1 LWLPIVPVARLFF
14 GDTQYSNIPLFQYS
28 GLKGGM
34 PMSILSN
41 RARSLKPSP
50 TLAINAKAKSMQA
63 QGIHVISFGAGEP
76 DFDTPLN
83 IKQAAK
89 KAIDDGFTKYTPV
102 GGTDD
107 LKDAIIKKFQRD
119 SALTYKRSE
128 IMVSCGGKHSFYN
141 LAQAIFDQGDEVIVP
156 APYWVSYPPM
166 VALADATPVIVETKE
181 KNEFK
186 ITPAELKKTLTPKTK
201 ALIINSPSNPTGSAY
216 TKKELEKIA
225 EMAISK
231 NFFVISDEIYEKIVY
246 DGFQFTS
253 IASLSEEM
261 KKRTIIVHGVAK
273 TYAMT
278 GWRIGYTAASEEIIS
293 AMNNIQSQSTSNP
306 TSIAQKA
313 SVEALIGPQDEV
325 EKMVS
330 AFGQRRNYIVDRL
343 NKIPG
348 VSCYKPVGAFYVFP
362 NFSSYYGKS
371 YQGKKIE
378 NSTMLADYF
387 LDVAKVAVVPG
398 VEFGADPFERLS
410 YATSME
416 DIKEGLNRIEEALK
430 KLS

>member
-1 LWLPIVPVARLFF
+1 
-14 GDTQYSNIPLFQYS
+14 
-28 GLKGGM
+28 
-34 PMSILSN
+34 MSVLSN
-41 RARSLKPSP
+41 RAKSLKPSP
-50 TLAINAKAKSMQA
+50 TLAINAKAKSMLA

-76 DFDTPLN
+76 DFDTPDN
-83 IKQAAK
+83 IKKSAK
-89 KAIDDGFTKYTPV
+89 KAIDEGFTKYTPV
-102 GGTDD
+102 GGIDE

-119 SALTYKRSE
+119 NKLTYKRSE
-128 IMVSCGGKHSFYN
+128 ILVSCGGKHSFYN

-166 VALADATPVIVETKE
+166 VALANATPVIIETTE
-181 KNEFK
+181 KNGFK
-186 ITPAELKKTLTPKTK
+186 ITPEELKKAITMKTK
-201 ALIINSPSNPTGSAY
+201 ALILNSPSNPTGSAY

-225 EMAISK
+225 EIALLK
-231 NFFVISDEIYEKIVY
+231 NIFVISDEIYEKIVY
-246 DGFQFTS
+246 DGFEFKS

-261 KKRTIIVHGVAK
+261 KKNTIIVHGVAK

-278 GWRIGYTAASEEIIS
+278 GWRIGYTAGSEEIIS

-306 TSIAQKA
+306 TSISQKA
-313 SVEALIGPQDEV
+313 SVEALSGPQDEV
-325 EKMVS
+325 TRMVD
-330 AFGQRRNYIVDRL
+330 AFAQRRNYIVDRL
-343 NKIPG
+343 NEIPG
-348 VSCYKPVGAFYVFP
+348 VSCYKPVGSFYVFP

-371 YQGKKIE
+371 YQSKKIE
-378 NSTMLADYF
+378 NSTVLADYL

-416 DIKEGLNRIEEALK
+416 DIKEGLNRIEEALM

>member
-1 LWLPIVPVARLFF
+1 MTV
-14 GDTQYSNIPLFQYS
+14 
-28 GLKGGM
+28 
-34 PMSILSN
+34 LSN
-41 RARSLKPSP
+41 RAKNLKPSP

-76 DFDTPLN
+76 DFDTPQN

-89 KAIDDGFTKYTPV
+89 KALDDGFTKYTPV
-102 GGTDD
+102 GGIDD

-119 SALTYKRSE
+119 SGLSYKRSE
-128 IMVSCGGKHSFYN
+128 IIVSCGGKHSFYN
-141 LAQAIFDQGDEVIVP
+141 LAQAIFDQGEEVIIP

-166 VALADATPVIVETKE
+166 VALANGTPVIVNTTE

-186 ITPAELKKTLTPKTK
+186 ITPEELKKAITPKTK

-216 TKKELEKIA
+216 TKNQLEKIA
-225 EMAISK
+225 EIAISK

-246 DGFQFTS
+246 DGFEFIS
-253 IASLSEEM
+253 IASLSEEI
-261 KKRTIIVHGVAK
+261 KKKTIIVHGVAK

-278 GWRIGYTAASEEIIS
+278 GWRIGYTAGSEEIIS

-306 TSIAQKA
+306 TSISQKA
-313 SVEALIGPQDEV
+313 SVEALIGPQNEV

-330 AFGQRRNYIVDRL
+330 AFAQRRNYIVDRL

-378 NSTMLADYF
+378 NSTHLADFF

>member
-1 LWLPIVPVARLFF
+1 MTV
-14 GDTQYSNIPLFQYS
+14 
-28 GLKGGM
+28 
-34 PMSILSN
+34 LSN
-41 RARSLKPSP
+41 RAKSLKPSP

-76 DFDTPLN
+76 DFDTPQN

-89 KAIDDGFTKYTPV
+89 KALDDGFTKYTPV
-102 GGTDD
+102 GGMDD

-119 SALTYKRSE
+119 SGLSYKRSE
-128 IMVSCGGKHSFYN
+128 IIVSCGGKHSFYN
-141 LAQAIFDQGDEVIVP
+141 LAQAIFDQGEEVIIP

-166 VALADATPVIVETKE
+166 VALANGTPVIVNTTE

-186 ITPAELKKTLTPKTK
+186 ITPEELKKAITPKTK

-225 EMAISK
+225 EIAISK
-231 NFFVISDEIYEKIVY
+231 NFFVISDEIYEKIIY
-246 DGFQFTS
+246 DGFEFTS
-253 IASLSEEM
+253 IASLGEEI
-261 KKRTIIVHGVAK
+261 KKKTIIVHGVAK

-278 GWRIGYTAASEEIIS
+278 GWRIGYTAGSEEIIS

-306 TSIAQKA
+306 TSISQKA
-313 SVEALIGPQDEV
+313 SVEALIGPQNEV

-330 AFGQRRNYIVDRL
+330 AFAQRRNYIVDRL

-378 NSTMLADYF
+378 NSTHLADYF

-398 VEFGADPFERLS
+398 VEFGADPFERFS

>member
-1 LWLPIVPVARLFF
+1 
-14 GDTQYSNIPLFQYS
+14 
-28 GLKGGM
+28 
-34 PMSILSN
+34 
-41 RARSLKPSP
+41 
-50 TLAINAKAKSMQA
+50 MQA

-76 DFDTPLN
+76 DFDTPEN

-89 KAIDDGFTKYTPV
+89 KALDEGFTKYTPV
-102 GGTDD
+102 GGIDE
-107 LKDAIIKKFQRD
+107 LKDAIINKFKKDNQ
-119 SALTYKRSE
+119 LTYKRSE
-128 IMVSCGGKHSFYN
+128 ILVSCGGKHSFYN

-166 VALADATPVIVETKE
+166 VALANATPVIVETTE

-186 ITPAELKKTLTPKTK
+186 ITSEELKKAITPKTK

-216 TKKELEKIA
+216 AKKELEKIA
-225 EMAISK
+225 EIAISN

-246 DGFQFTS
+246 DGFEFTS
-253 IASLSEEM
+253 IASLSDEI
-261 KKRTIIVHGVAK
+261 KKKTIIVHGVAK

-278 GWRIGYTAASEEIIS
+278 GWRIGYTAGSEEIIS

-325 EKMVS
+325 VKMVS
-330 AFGQRRNYIVDRL
+330 AFAQRRNYIVDRL

-371 YQGKKIE
+371 YRGKKIS
-378 NSTMLADYF
+378 NSTNLADFF

-410 YATSME
+410 FATSME
-416 DIKEGLNRIEEALK
+416 NIREGLDRIEEALK
-430 KLS
+430 QLA

>member
-1 LWLPIVPVARLFF
+1 MTV
-14 GDTQYSNIPLFQYS
+14 
-28 GLKGGM
+28 
-34 PMSILSN
+34 LSN
-41 RARSLKPSP
+41 RAKSLKPSP

-76 DFDTPLN
+76 DFDTPEN

-89 KAIDDGFTKYTPV
+89 KALDEGFTKYTPV
-102 GGTDD
+102 GGIDE

-119 SALTYKRSE
+119 SGLSYKRSE
-128 IMVSCGGKHSFYN
+128 ILVSCGGKHSFYN
-141 LAQAIFDQGDEVIVP
+141 LAQAIFDQGDEVIIP

-166 VALADATPVIVETKE
+166 VALANATPVIVETRE
-181 KNEFK
+181 KNDFK
-186 ITPAELKKTLTPKTK
+186 ITPEELKKAITPKTK

-225 EMAISK
+225 EIGISK

-253 IASLSEEM
+253 IASLNDEI

-278 GWRIGYTAASEEIIS
+278 GWRIGYTAGSEEIIS

-313 SVEALIGPQDEV
+313 SVEALAGLQDEV
-325 EKMVS
+325 GRMVA
-330 AFGQRRNYIVDRL
+330 AFAQRRNYIVDRL

-348 VSCYKPVGAFYVFP
+348 VSCYKPVGAFYAFP

-371 YQGKKIE
+371 FQGKKIE
-378 NSTMLADYF
+378 NSTVLADYF

>member
-1 LWLPIVPVARLFF
+1 MTV
-14 GDTQYSNIPLFQYS
+14 
-28 GLKGGM
+28 
-34 PMSILSN
+34 LSN

-76 DFDTPLN
+76 DFDTPQN
-83 IKQAAK
+83 VKQAAK

-102 GGTDD
+102 GGIDD
-107 LKDAIIKKFQRD
+107 LKDAIIMKFQRD
-119 SALTYKRSE
+119 NGLTYKRSE
-128 IMVSCGGKHSFYN
+128 IIASCGGKHSFYN

-166 VALADATPVIVETKE
+166 VALANAKPVIVETTE
-181 KNEFK
+181 KNDFK
-186 ITPAELKKTLTPKTK
+186 ITPEELNRAVTSKTK
-201 ALIINSPSNPTGSAY
+201 AFILNSPSNPTGSAY
-216 TKKELEKIA
+216 TRKELEKVAEIA
-225 EMAISK
+225 LSK
-231 NFFVISDEIYEKIVY
+231 NFFVISDEIYERIVY
-246 DGFQFTS
+246 DGFEFTS
-253 IASLSEEM
+253 IASLSEAM

-278 GWRIGYTAASEEIIS
+278 GWRIGYTAGPEEIIS

-313 SVEALIGPQDEV
+313 SVEALAGSQDEV
-325 EKMVS
+325 GKMVT

-371 YQGKKIE
+371 FQGKKIE
-378 NSTMLADYF
+378 NSTVLADYL

-410 YATSME
+410 YATSMG

>member
-1 LWLPIVPVARLFF
+1 LAFDIYELSKNSDFTRR
-14 GDTQYSNIPLFQYS
+14 
-28 GLKGGM
+28 K
-34 PMSILSN
+34 PMSILSS
-41 RARSLKPSP
+41 RAKSLKPSP

-76 DFDTPLN
+76 DFDTPEN

-89 KAIDDGFTKYTPV
+89 KALDDGFTKYTPV
-102 GGTDD
+102 GGIDE

-119 SALTYKRSE
+119 SGLSYKRSE
-128 IMVSCGGKHSFYN
+128 VLVSCGGKHSFYN
-141 LAQAIFDQGDEVIVP
+141 LAQAIFDQGDEVIIP

-166 VALADATPVIVETKE
+166 VSLAGGSPVIVETTE

-186 ITPAELKKTLTPKTK
+186 LTPGALKKAITQKTK

-246 DGFQFTS
+246 DGFKFTS
-253 IASLSEEM
+253 IASLGEEM

-278 GWRIGYTAASEEIIS
+278 GWRIGYTAGSEEIIA

-313 SVEALIGPQDEV
+313 SVEALIGPQNEV
-325 EKMVS
+325 ERMVS
-330 AFGQRRNYIVDRL
+330 AFAQRRNYIVDRL
-343 NKIPG
+343 NKMSG

-362 NFSSYYGKS
+362 NFSSHYEKAYK
-371 YQGKKIE
+371 GKKIE
-378 NSTMLADYF
+378 NSTHLADYF
-387 LDVAKVAVVPG
+387 LDVAEVAVVPG

-410 YATSME
+410 FATSLE
-416 DIKEGLNRIEEALK
+416 NIKEGLDRIEMAVK
-430 KLS
+430 KLV

>member
-1 LWLPIVPVARLFF
+1 MGV
-14 GDTQYSNIPLFQYS
+14 
-28 GLKGGM
+28 
-34 PMSILSN
+34 LSS
-41 RARSLKPSP
+41 RAKSLKPSP

-76 DFDTPLN
+76 DFDTPEN

-102 GGTDD
+102 GGIDD

-119 SALTYKRSE
+119 NQLTYKRPE
-128 IMVSCGGKHSFYN
+128 IIVSCGGKHSFYN
-141 LAQAIFDQGDEVIVP
+141 LAQAIFDRGDEVIVP
-156 APYWVSYPPM
+156 SPYWVSYPPM
-166 VALADATPVIVETKE
+166 VALANATPVIAETTE

-186 ITPAELKKTLTPKTK
+186 ITPGELKKALTPKTK
-201 ALIINSPSNPTGSAY
+201 ALILNSPSNPTGSAY
-216 TKKELEKIA
+216 TRKELEGIA
-225 EMAISK
+225 EIALSK
-231 NFFVISDEIYEKIVY
+231 NIFVISDEIYEKIVY
-246 DGFQFTS
+246 DGFKFIS
-253 IASLSEEM
+253 IASLSDEI
-261 KKRTIIVHGVAK
+261 KKKTIIVHGVAK

-278 GWRIGYTAASEEIIS
+278 GWRIGYTAGSEEIIS

-306 TSIAQKA
+306 TSISQKA
-313 SVEALIGPQDEV
+313 SVEALIGPQSEV
-325 EKMVS
+325 DKMVS

-371 YQGKKIE
+371 FQEKKIE
-378 NSTMLADYF
+378 NSTHLADF
-387 LDVAKVAVVPG
+387 LLDVARVAVVPG

-416 DIKEGLNRIEEALK
+416 DIKEGLNRIEESLK
-430 KLS
+430 KLA

>member
-1 LWLPIVPVARLFF
+1 MTV
-14 GDTQYSNIPLFQYS
+14 
-28 GLKGGM
+28 
-34 PMSILSN
+34 LSN
-41 RARSLKPSP
+41 RAKSLKPSP
-50 TLAINAKAKSMQA
+50 TLAINAKAKSMLA

-76 DFDTPLN
+76 DFDTPEN

-89 KAIDDGFTKYTPV
+89 KALDEGFTKYTPV
-102 GGTDD
+102 GGIDE

-119 SALTYKRSE
+119 SGLSYKRSE
-128 IMVSCGGKHSFYN
+128 ILVSCGGKHSFYN
-141 LAQAIFDQGDEVIVP
+141 LAQAIFDQGDEVIIP

-166 VALADATPVIVETKE
+166 VSLANATPVVVETTE

-186 ITPAELKKTLTPKTK
+186 ITPEALKKAITPKTK

-225 EMAISK
+225 EIALSK
-231 NFFVISDEIYEKIVY
+231 NVFVISDEIYEKIVY
-246 DGFQFTS
+246 DGFKFTS

-273 TYAMT
+273 TYSMT
-278 GWRIGYTAASEEIIS
+278 GWRIGYTAGSEEIIA

-306 TSIAQKA
+306 TSISQKA
-313 SVEALIGPQDEV
+313 SVEALIGPQSEV

-330 AFGQRRNYIVDRL
+330 AFAQRRNYIVDRL
-343 NKIPG
+343 NKMSG

-362 NFSSYYGKS
+362 NFSPHYGKA

-378 NSTMLADYF
+378 NSTHLADYF
-387 LDVAKVAVVPG
+387 LDVARVAVVPG

-410 YATSME
+410 FATSLE
-416 DIKEGLNRIEEALK
+416 NIKEGLDRIEEAVR
-430 KLS
+430 KLV

>member
-1 LWLPIVPVARLFF
+1 
-14 GDTQYSNIPLFQYS
+14 
-28 GLKGGM
+28 
-34 PMSILSN
+34 MSVLSN
-41 RARSLKPSP
+41 RAKSLKPSP

-76 DFDTPLN
+76 DFDTPEN

-89 KAIDDGFTKYTPV
+89 KAIDEGFTKYTPV
-102 GGTDD
+102 GGIDE
-107 LKDAIIKKFQRD
+107 LKDAIINKFKRD
-119 SALTYKRSE
+119 NGLSYKRSE
-128 IMVSCGGKHSFYN
+128 ILVSCGGKHSFYN

-166 VALADATPVIVETKE
+166 VALANASPVIVETTE

-186 ITPAELKKTLTPKTK
+186 ITPEDLKKAITPKTK

-216 TKKELEKIA
+216 GKKELEKIA
-225 EMAISK
+225 EIAISK
-231 NFFVISDEIYEKIVY
+231 NFFIISDEIYEKIVY
-246 DGFQFTS
+246 DGFEFIS
-253 IASLSEEM
+253 IASLNDEIR
-261 KKRTIIVHGVAK
+261 KRTIIVHGVAK

-278 GWRIGYTAASEEIIS
+278 GWRIGYTAGSEEIIS

-313 SVEALIGPQDEV
+313 SVEALIGLQDEV
-325 EKMVS
+325 RKMVT
-330 AFGQRRNYIVDRL
+330 AFAQRRNYIVDRL
-343 NKIPG
+343 NKIPR

-378 NSTMLADYF
+378 NSTHLADIF
-387 LDVAKVAVVPG
+387 LDVARVAVVPG

-410 YATSME
+410 FATSME
-416 DIKEGLNRIEEALK
+416 NIKEGLDRIEESLK

>member
-1 LWLPIVPVARLFF
+1 
-14 GDTQYSNIPLFQYS
+14 
-28 GLKGGM
+28 
-34 PMSILSN
+34 MSVLSD
-41 RARSLKPSP
+41 RAKSLRPSP

-63 QGIHVISFGAGEP
+63 QGIQVISFGAGEP
-76 DFDTPLN
+76 DFDTPEN

-89 KAIDDGFTKYTPV
+89 KAIDEGFTKYTPV
-102 GGTDD
+102 GGIDD

-119 SALTYKRSE
+119 SGLSYKRSE
-128 IMVSCGGKHSFYN
+128 IIVSCGGKHSFYN
-141 LAQAIFDQGDEVIVP
+141 LAQAIFDQEDEVIIP

-166 VALADATPVIVETKE
+166 VSLAGGSPVIVETTE

-186 ITPAELKKTLTPKTK
+186 ITPEDLKKALTPKTK

-216 TKKELEKIA
+216 AKKELERIA
-225 EMAISK
+225 EIAISK
-231 NFFVISDEIYEKIVY
+231 DFFVISDEIYEKIVY
-246 DGFQFTS
+246 DGFQFIS

-261 KKRTIIVHGVAK
+261 KKKTIIVHGVAK

-278 GWRIGYTAASEEIIS
+278 GWRIGYTAGSEEVIS

-313 SVEALIGPQDEV
+313 SVEALAGPQDEV
-325 EKMVS
+325 GKMVS
-330 AFGQRRNYIVDRL
+330 AFAQRRNYIVDRL

-348 VSCYKPVGAFYVFP
+348 VSCYKPAGAFYVFP

-371 YQGKKIE
+371 YESKKIE
-378 NSTMLADYF
+378 NSAHLADFF
-387 LDVAKVAVVPG
+387 LDVARVAVVPG

-416 DIKEGLNRIEEALK
+416 DIKEGLNRIEEALE
-430 KLS
+430 KLG

>member
-1 LWLPIVPVARLFF
+1 
-14 GDTQYSNIPLFQYS
+14 
-28 GLKGGM
+28 
-34 PMSILSN
+34 MSVLSN
-41 RARSLKPSP
+41 RAKSLKPSP

-76 DFDTPLN
+76 DFDTPQN

-102 GGTDD
+102 GGIDE

-119 SALTYKRSE
+119 SGLTYRRSE
-128 IMVSCGGKHSFYN
+128 VLVSCGGKHSFYN
-141 LAQAIFDQGDEVIVP
+141 LAQAILDQGDEVIVP
-156 APYWVSYPPM
+156 APFWVSYPPM
-166 VALADATPVIVETKE
+166 VALANAKPVIVETTE

-186 ITPAELKKTLTPKTK
+186 ITPEELKKAITPKTK

-216 TKKELEKIA
+216 SRKELEKIA
-225 EMAISK
+225 ETAVSK

-246 DGFQFTS
+246 DGFEFTS
-253 IASLSEEM
+253 IASLGEEI
-261 KKRTIIVHGVAK
+261 KKKTIIVHGVAK

-278 GWRIGYTAASEEIIS
+278 GWRIGYTAGSEEIIS

-313 SVEALIGPQDEV
+313 SVEALVGLQDEV
-325 EKMVS
+325 AKMVA

-343 NKIPG
+343 NKIRG

-378 NSTMLADYF
+378 NSTHLADYF
-387 LDVAKVAVVPG
+387 LDAAKVAVVPG

-416 DIKEGLNRIEEALK
+416 EITEGLNRIEEALNR
-430 KLS
+430 LA

>member
-1 LWLPIVPVARLFF
+1 MGV
-14 GDTQYSNIPLFQYS
+14 
-28 GLKGGM
+28 
-34 PMSILSN
+34 LSS
-41 RARSLKPSP
+41 RAKSLKPSP

-76 DFDTPLN
+76 DFDTPEN

-102 GGTDD
+102 GGIDD

-119 SALTYKRSE
+119 NQLTYKRSE
-128 IMVSCGGKHSFYN
+128 IIVSCGGKHSFYN
-141 LAQAIFDQGDEVIVP
+141 LAQAIFDRGDEVIVP

-166 VALADATPVIVETKE
+166 VALANATPVIAETME

-186 ITPAELKKTLTPKTK
+186 ITPEELKKAITPKTK
-201 ALIINSPSNPTGSAY
+201 ALILNSPSNPTGSAY
-216 TKKELEKIA
+216 TRKELEGIA
-225 EMAISK
+225 EIALSK
-231 NFFVISDEIYEKIVY
+231 NIFVISDEIYEKIVY
-246 DGFQFTS
+246 DGFKFIS
-253 IASLSEEM
+253 IASLSDEI
-261 KKRTIIVHGVAK
+261 KRRTIIVHGVAK

-278 GWRIGYTAASEEIIS
+278 GWRIGYAAGSEEIIS

-306 TSIAQKA
+306 TSISQKA
-313 SVEALIGPQDEV
+313 SVEALIGSQSEV
-325 EKMVS
+325 DKMVS

-371 YQGKKIE
+371 FQGKNIE
-378 NSTMLADYF
+378 NSTHLTDF
-387 LDVAKVAVVPG
+387 LLDVARVAVVPG

-416 DIKEGLNRIEEALK
+416 DIKEGLDRIEGSLK
-430 KLS
+430 KLA

>member
-1 LWLPIVPVARLFF
+1 
-14 GDTQYSNIPLFQYS
+14 
-28 GLKGGM
+28 
-34 PMSILSN
+34 MSVLSD
-41 RARSLKPSP
+41 RAKSLRPSP

-63 QGIHVISFGAGEP
+63 QGIQVISFGAGEP
-76 DFDTPLN
+76 DFDTPEN
-83 IKQAAK
+83 IKRAAK
-89 KAIDDGFTKYTPV
+89 KAIDEGFTKYTPV
-102 GGTDD
+102 GGIDD

-119 SALTYKRSE
+119 SGLSYKRSE
-128 IMVSCGGKHSFYN
+128 IIVSCGGKHSFYN
-141 LAQAIFDQGDEVIVP
+141 LAQAIFDQEDEVIIP

-166 VALADATPVIVETKE
+166 VSLAGGSPVIVETTE

-186 ITPAELKKTLTPKTK
+186 ITPEDLKKALTPKTK

-216 TKKELEKIA
+216 TKKELERIA
-225 EMAISK
+225 ETAISK

-246 DGFQFTS
+246 DGFQFIS

-261 KKRTIIVHGVAK
+261 KKKTIIVHGVAK

-278 GWRIGYTAASEEIIS
+278 GWRIGYTAGSEEVIS

-313 SVEALIGPQDEV
+313 SVEALAGPQDEV
-325 EKMVS
+325 GKMVS
-330 AFGQRRNYIVDRL
+330 AFAQRRNYIVDRL

-348 VSCYKPVGAFYVFP
+348 VSCYKPAGAFYVFP

-371 YQGKKIE
+371 YESKKIE
-378 NSTMLADYF
+378 NSTHLADFF
-387 LDVAKVAVVPG
+387 LDVARVAVVPG

-430 KLS
+430 KLG

>member
-1 LWLPIVPVARLFF
+1 
-14 GDTQYSNIPLFQYS
+14 
-28 GLKGGM
+28 
-34 PMSILSN
+34 MSVLSN
-41 RARSLKPSP
+41 RAKSLKPSP
-50 TLAINAKAKSMQA
+50 TLAINAKTKSMQA

-76 DFDTPLN
+76 DFDTPEN

-89 KAIDDGFTKYTPV
+89 KAIDEGFTKYTAV
-102 GGTDD
+102 GGIDE
-107 LKDAIIKKFQRD
+107 LKDAIINKFKRD
-119 SALTYKRSE
+119 NGLSYKRSE
-128 IMVSCGGKHSFYN
+128 ILVSCGGKHSFYN

-166 VALADATPVIVETKE
+166 VALANATPVIVETTE

-186 ITPAELKKTLTPKTK
+186 ITPEDLEKAITPKTK

-216 TKKELEKIA
+216 GKKELEKIA
-225 EMAISK
+225 EIAISK

-246 DGFQFTS
+246 DGFEFIS
-253 IASLSEEM
+253 IASLNEEIR
-261 KKRTIIVHGVAK
+261 KRTIIVHGVAK

-278 GWRIGYTAASEEIIS
+278 GWRIGYTAGSEEIIS

-313 SVEALIGPQDEV
+313 SVEALIGPQNEV
-325 EKMVS
+325 ERMVA

-343 NKIPG
+343 NKTPG
-348 VSCYKPVGAFYVFP
+348 VFCYKPVGAFYVFP

-378 NSTMLADYF
+378 NSTHLADFF
-387 LDVAKVAVVPG
+387 LDVARVAVVPG

-410 YATSME
+410 FATSME
-416 DIKEGLNRIEEALK
+416 NIKEGLNRIEESLK